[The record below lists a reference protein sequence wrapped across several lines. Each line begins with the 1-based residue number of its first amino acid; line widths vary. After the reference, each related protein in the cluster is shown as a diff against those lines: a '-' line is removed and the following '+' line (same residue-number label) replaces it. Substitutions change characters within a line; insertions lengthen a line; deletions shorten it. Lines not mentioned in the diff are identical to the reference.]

1 MLWRWRDMSCL
12 RATGRSSSPMKF
24 DDFLAIFWW
33 FGAILRKFHF
43 GKFLNF
49 SDFQKF

>member
-1 MLWRWRDMSCL
+1 MALERYELFESN
-12 RATGRSSSPMKF
+12 RAQLFPMKF